1 MHCTRVNFAL
11 YTTFH
16 LQLHLHSHRFAPPR
30 YIMHIALHHWSAL
43 QYQSQLHLFSRDFL
57 GCSKV
62 CTSEIY
68 NAHCFASL
76 HLQCTAP
83 ESTLH
88 FALLFIHCH
97 LRSHCMASQSHTW
110 NCIYAVS
117 IENTAAEIY
126 AAIIDALHYS
136 IIHTALKSAKHQ
148 NLTNALC
155 AMHEVVSVLYLCVD
169 VVRCVLCVVNAQQTS
184 PS

>member
-11 YTTFH
+11 CTTFH
-16 LQLHLHSHRFAPPR
+16 PQ
-30 YIMHIALHHWSAL
+30 
-43 QYQSQLHLFSRDFL
+43 
-57 GCSKV
+57 
-62 CTSEIY
+62 
-68 NAHCFASL
+68 
-76 HLQCTAP
+76 
-83 ESTLH
+83 
-88 FALLFIHCH
+88 
-97 LRSHCMASQSHTW
+97 ASQSHTW

-184 PS
+184 PSWSEYLRQRGFSAPSANTLFPILHPAEHSSYTYKFFAMIFPILHPALQEEYVQILRHDVPQFFPDRISDDLHT